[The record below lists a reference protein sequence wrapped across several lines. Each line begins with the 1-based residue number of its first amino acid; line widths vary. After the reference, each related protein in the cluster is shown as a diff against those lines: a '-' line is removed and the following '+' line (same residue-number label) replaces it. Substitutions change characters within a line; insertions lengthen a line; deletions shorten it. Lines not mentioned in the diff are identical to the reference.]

1 MSSMWDW
8 RSRMSDQKPI
18 SRRVSPI
25 FSLSSSRPCVDHFAA
40 VPQPDDGEA
49 VFGANPGL
57 EHGLADQLD
66 SAGRMTSAVP
76 ISCERSTK

>member
-1 MSSMWDW
+1 
-8 RSRMSDQKPI
+8 MSDQKPI

-25 FSLSSSRPCVDHFAA
+25 FSLSSSRSCADHLVA

-57 EHGLADQLD
+57 AHGLADQRWIRP
-66 SAGRMTSAVP
+66 AG
-76 ISCERSTK
+76 